1 MSNKA
6 LLLRQESADSSAAA
20 NILPNSPSLSSL
32 NRLRDTF
39 RRTESL
45 SSQLSA
51 AISNAAS
58 AASGAVLGTNQHQAS
73 EASSASTSQV
83 SSPVKKRKPGECIP
97 IWFTHIHCCM
107 GGRVFRSRWHTSAL
121 GMVNWTRQRWK
132 IASTYKWPLLNT
144 SCCYEKKTK
153 NTLIK
158 L

>member
-6 LLLRQESADSSAAA
+6 LLLRQESTDSSAAA

-58 AASGAVLGTNQHQAS
+58 AASGAVLGTNHHQAS

-97 IWFTHIHCCM
+97 I
-107 GGRVFRSRWHTSAL
+107 
-121 GMVNWTRQRWK
+121 
-132 IASTYKWPLLNT
+132 
-144 SCCYEKKTK
+144 
-153 NTLIK
+153 
-158 L
+158 